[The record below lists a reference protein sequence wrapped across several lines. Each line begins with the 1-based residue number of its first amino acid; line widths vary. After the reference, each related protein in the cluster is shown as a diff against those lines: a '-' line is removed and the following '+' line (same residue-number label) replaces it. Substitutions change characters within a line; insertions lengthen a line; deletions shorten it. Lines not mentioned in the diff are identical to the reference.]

1 MPSPIAHGSIAIAAH
16 AALGARPVGVV
27 RTLAVWGLLLF
38 ACVAPD
44 MDIPIEWARTGDAF
58 ALHGTYSHSLLLAP
72 AFGVLFT
79 LAMRLIAPSVRT
91 PRALAIGTA
100 LYALHVLMDLVT
112 MGSRGVSLFWP
123 LSDAR
128 IASPIAIFVGV
139 EHSDWKRLDL
149 HLLTLVTEGAFAL
162 VVWGLTRAVVKRR
175 TGAASDA

>member
-1 MPSPIAHGSIAIAAH
+1 MPSPIAHGSLAIAAH
-16 AALGARPVGVV
+16 AALGARPVGPV
-27 RTLAVWGLLLF
+27 RTLMVWGLLLF

-79 LAMRLIAPSVRT
+79 LAMRLIAPDVRT
-91 PRALAIGTA
+91 PRAFAIGTG

-123 LSDAR
+123 VYTER
-128 IASPIAIFVGV
+128 IALPFGVFVGV

-149 HLLTLVTEGAFAL
+149 HLLTVATEGAFAI
-162 VVWGLTRAVVKRR
+162 VVWGLTQMVVKRR